1 MSAEEIE
8 RTTRMSAAERREQIL
23 AAASRAFAQSGYA
36 GTSTDA
42 VAREAGVSQPY
53 VVRMFG
59 TKAELFREVFQR
71 SIDAILATFDAELDR
86 IDADPNAPDVQSEEY
101 WDRLGVV
108 YGALVNDRNILLVL
122 MHGFVAGSIPEI
134 GAQARTGMS
143 KIYELIRRRTNCTP
157 DRAREFFAQG
167 MLLNTLLAMQAPE
180 YSMDDPAL
188 LELCS
193 CSFGPILPV
202 VTAAGVAQLAGES
215 VTR

>member
-8 RTTRMSAAERREQIL
+8 RTTRMSAAQRREQIL

-59 TKAELFREVFQR
+59 SKADLFREVFQR
-71 SIDAILATFDAELDR
+71 AIDAILATFTAELDR
-86 IDADPNAPDVQSEEY
+86 IDADPEPPEVESEEY
-101 WDRLGVV
+101 WERLGAV
-108 YGALVNDRNILLVL
+108 YGELLTDRNILLVL
-122 MHGFVAGSIPEI
+122 MHGFVAGSAPEI
-134 GAQARTGMS
+134 GAQARAGMS

-157 DRAREFFAQG
+157 ERAREFFAQG

-180 YSMDDPAL
+180 HAAEDPAL
-188 LELCS
+188 LELCN
-193 CSFGPILPV
+193 CSFGPILPM
-202 VTAAGVAQLAGES
+202 VTAAGAAQLAGGAP
-215 VTR
+215 TR